1 MGNGGRES
9 ACGWCKDKSGV
20 SWQITPRVLTDALAA
35 GDDEAKRAFDA
46 MMDEEDRRR
55 CNQGGAARLSFRGG
69 TSVMSADMT
78 FAVRT
83 SANDPK
89 RISLTWG

>member
-1 MGNGGRES
+1 
-9 ACGWCKDKSGV
+9 V
-20 SWQITPRVLTDALAA
+20 SWQITPRVLTDAMAA

-46 MMDEEDRRR
+46 MMDEEGRRR

-69 TSVMSADMT
+69 TSVMSAIGKADMT

-89 RISLTWG
+89 RTSLTWG